1 MSGGVLVP
9 RADQRMAVQQ
19 FAMEFGGKPL
29 TIEVGKFAHAANGS
43 CTVRYGDTMVLAT
56 AVLSKDKRP
65 GLGFFPLMVEFE
77 EKMYAAGRIKGSR
90 FIKREGRPTD
100 EAVLNA
106 RFIDRA
112 IRPLFDS
119 RIEHDVQVIVTVL
132 AFDGVNDP
140 DVPSLIAASC
150 ALHMSDI
157 PWAGPIAAVRV
168 GKQEDSYIIN
178 GSYEEREKNL
188 FDVDIAG
195 TAEKVLMI
203 EADAKEA
210 TEDDVINAFVEG
222 RKHLGSVIDLIEQ
235 VRTAVGKEKKD
246 LVNPKTE
253 SEKVAFAHKEE
264 VKKKAFDIMK
274 PLIEELFY
282 GAPKATKIER
292 ATAKDEVKRCLV
304 EKLAAEGASP
314 EDITYAGSLVYECV
328 EHMVTQLILNEGRRV
343 DGRGINEIRA
353 LSAEVGAL
361 PCVHGS
367 GLFSRGETQ
376 VLSVCTLGAPGDKQ
390 TLDGMEFVGEKRFMH
405 HYNFPPFSVGEAKP
419 LRGAGRREIGH
430 GALAEK
436 AIASM
441 IPDKETFPYSIRVV
455 SEVLGS
461 NGSSS
466 MGSTCGT
473 TLALMDAGVPI
484 KAPVAGIAMGLA
496 SDGNRYQVITDLQ
509 DLEDGTGGMDFKI
522 TGTANGITAIQL
534 DTKTDGLPHEVLVE
548 AVHRAK
554 EARLQI
560 LEVMLQAISAPRKE
574 LSANAPRILQLR
586 INPDKI
592 REVIGPG
599 GKMIN
604 EIIAKT
610 GVTAIDIEQDG
621 LVMITAVDKASG
633 EAAYKWIDDLT
644 REVKAGES
652 YEGEVVRLM
661 EFGAFVQIL
670 PGRDGLVHISELAPW
685 RVNAVTDIVKVGD
698 KVKVKVIEIDE
709 KGRTNLSMK
718 QAEGNVYPERPPESA
733 QKPQDKPRGPR
744 PFKPGAPRRPR
755 E

>member
-1 MSGGVLVP
+1 
-9 RADQRMAVQQ
+9 MAQQ
-19 FAMEFGGKPL
+19 FTMEFGGKPL

-43 CTVRYGDTMVLAT
+43 CTVRYGDTVVLAT

-77 EKMYAAGRIKGSR
+77 ERMYAAGRIKGSR

-112 IRPLFDS
+112 IRPLFDQ
-119 RIEHDVQVIVTVL
+119 RIEHDVQVIVTAL

-140 DVPSLIAASC
+140 DVPGLIAASC
-150 ALHMSDI
+150 ALHISDI

-168 GKQEDSYIIN
+168 GRQN
-178 GSYEEREKNL
+178 GQHVVNGTYEEREKND

-195 TAEKVLMI
+195 TGEKILMI
-203 EADAKEA
+203 EADAHEA
-210 TEDDVINAFVEG
+210 SEDDVLEACTVG
-222 RKHLGSVIDLIEQ
+222 RAQLGSVIALVEQ
-235 VRTAVGKEKKD
+235 VRTAVGKTKQNI
-246 LVNPKTE
+246 LAPKTDDE
-253 SEKVAFAHKEE
+253 AAKAARKEQVRAKAYE
-264 VKKKAFDIMK
+264 VMRPIIDT
-274 PLIEELFY
+274 LFF

-292 ATAKDEVKRCLV
+292 ALAKDDVKRRLV
-304 EKLAAEGASP
+304 TALTAEGMDDT
-314 EDITYAGSLVYECV
+314 DIAYAGSLVYECI
-328 EHMVTQLILNEGRRV
+328 EHMVTQRILNDGRRV
-343 DGRGINEIRA
+343 DGRGLDEIRP
-353 LSAEVGAL
+353 LSAEVGVL

-367 GLFSRGETQ
+367 ALFARGETQ

-390 TLDGMEFVGEKRFMH
+390 TLDGMEIMGEKRFMH

-436 AIASM
+436 AIADM
-441 IPDKETFPYSIRVV
+441 IPDKETFPYSVRVV

-473 TLALMDAGVPI
+473 ALALMDAGVPI

-496 SDGNRYQVITDLQ
+496 SDGTRYQVITDLQ

-522 TGTANGITAIQL
+522 TGTAKGITAIQL
-534 DTKTDGLPHEVLVE
+534 DTKTDGLPHHVLEE
-548 AVHRAK
+548 ALRRGRD
-554 EARLQI
+554 ARLKV
-560 LEVMLQAISAPRKE
+560 LDAMLSAIPEPRKE
-574 LSANAPRILQLR
+574 LAANAPRILQLR

-604 EIIAKT
+604 EIISKT
-610 GVTAIDIEQDG
+610 GVQAIDIEQDG
-621 LVMITAVDKASG
+621 LVMITAGDAVSG
-633 EAAYKWIDDLT
+633 KAAYDWVHNLT
-644 REVKAGES
+644 REVQIGEN

-661 EFGAFVQIL
+661 EFGAFVQVL
-670 PGRDGLVHISELAPW
+670 PGKDGLVHISELAPW

-709 KGRTNLSMK
+709 KGRMNLSMK
-718 QAEGNVYPERPPESA
+718 QAEGNVYPERKPENTQSTAARPDRQGGRPPRA
-733 QKPQDKPRGPR
+733 DR
-744 PFKPGAPRRPR
+744 A
-755 E
+755 